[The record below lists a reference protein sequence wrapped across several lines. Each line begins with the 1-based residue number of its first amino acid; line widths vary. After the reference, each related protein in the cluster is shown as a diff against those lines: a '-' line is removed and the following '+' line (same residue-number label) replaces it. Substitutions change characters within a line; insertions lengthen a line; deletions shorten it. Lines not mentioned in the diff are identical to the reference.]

1 MKQIK
6 LPKHSFMIGAYIDLK
21 LCDDIIEY
29 HKTFRHRAYNGTIGD
44 LTNSFVD
51 TKIKQSLDL
60 HINKNPFLFEK
71 YNKEL
76 EKVLDLYQKKYICV
90 KDLRAFN
97 NIQENTNIQYYTP
110 DGGFKNWHC
119 ERNGSSTSRRQ
130 FVFMTYLNDVPKGG
144 TDFYYYPELN
154 IQAKKGLTL
163 IWPSD
168 WTHTH
173 KGVIS
178 KTHEKYIVTGWFSF
192 Y

>member
-1 MKQIK
+1 MKQVK
-6 LPKHSFMIGAYIDLK
+6 FPKHTFMVGAYIDLK
-21 LCDDIIEY
+21 LCDKIIEY
-29 HKTFRHRAYNGTIGD
+29 HKAFRHRSYKGTVGPIHGG
-44 LTNSFVD
+44 FVD
-51 TKIKQSLDL
+51 KNTKESLDL
-60 HINKNPFLFEK
+60 HINKNISLFSE

-76 EKVLDLYQKKYICV
+76 GKVMALYEKKYKFV
-90 KDLRAFN
+90 KNLEKIN

-110 DGGFKNWHC
+110 GGGFKKWHA
-119 ERNGSSTSRRQ
+119 ERQGINSSKRQ
-130 FVFMTYLNDVPKGG
+130 FVFMTYLNDVPNGG

-154 IQAKKGLTL
+154 LQAKKGLTI

-173 KGVIS
+173 CGVIS